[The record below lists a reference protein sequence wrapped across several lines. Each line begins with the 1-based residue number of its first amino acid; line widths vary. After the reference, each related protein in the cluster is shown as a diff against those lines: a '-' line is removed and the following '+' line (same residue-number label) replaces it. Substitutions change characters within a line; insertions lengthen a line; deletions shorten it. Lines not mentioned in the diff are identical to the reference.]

1 MNAVKAYKH
10 IGTAYVTSAVPLSEA
25 QKEKI
30 EARLLELTDNVAYD
44 IHYSTDANLIG
55 GMVIRIGDKVADSSI
70 KTKLE
75 MMTRDL
81 MKIQLS
87 E

>member
-1 MNAVKAYKH
+1 MQ
-10 IGTAYVTSAVPLSEA
+10 P
-25 QKEKI
+25 
-30 EARLLELTDNVAYD
+30 TDTVAYD

>member
-1 MNAVKAYKH
+1 M
-10 IGTAYVTSAVPLSEA
+10 TSAVPLSEA